1 MWFFYDVIIDVHLCK
16 FQYNELIKKIVTKD
30 IGFGTGYDEDD
41 LLEYMEGEASVPI
54 SKMDKELLDKYKN
67 KMKDYGLN

>member
-1 MWFFYDVIIDVHLCK
+1 MK
-16 FQYNELIKKIVTKD
+16 EIKKIVTKD

-54 SKMDKELLDKYKN
+54 SKMDQELLDKYKN
-67 KMKDYGLN
+67 KMKDFGLN

>member
-1 MWFFYDVIIDVHLCK
+1 MITIFTFLLFYIK
-16 FQYNELIKKIVTKD
+16 EIKKIVTKD

-54 SKMDKELLDKYKN
+54 SKMDQELLDKYKN
-67 KMKDYGLN
+67 KMKDFGLN